1 MTSKL
6 QGLTDLW
13 QEFDLPGTQRLL
25 DDLATQITTRQDESD
40 ASRKQLIELIR
51 GFKKS
56 NTEETRQVVAPLL
69 KNFQNEIDSLSKRS
83 KAAEKSFFD
92 IYKKFC
98 DITDPVP
105 TLEYCMESMKGL
117 QKLQDLEIETAQLR
131 ETLGEYNLEMAELRS
146 TAKKVKEM
154 EEKVEE
160 QEKSM
165 EDAIDLEIKAKE
177 EALIKLFEEKQT
189 KIEEEKAR
197 TEQKLGEAELKA
209 KSLQSLL
216 DESQNELFE
225 VRSRQERTSSA
236 ITDDMELLMTDLER
250 ANQRAVTAEKEAT
263 MLQERLLEMSSQEK
277 GEQGSSEDAGE
288 GLALKAQLAAKEAEV
303 ATLVVDLQKAT
314 KATTEEEARRLKREG
329 ELETSLATTIQER
342 DQLASKLAL
351 QADYEGVKKDL
362 NILKTLEF
370 PSVQSEDDARPLEV
384 LILERSKALQAE
396 NSMLRL
402 DKERLVREVN
412 TTKAELEDSVVKTE
426 SQGKLII
433 QLEDH
438 VEQLQA
444 ISTPYREEA
453 EGRCSSDML
462 AEALKVD
469 SHPVENVFE
478 RSGSL
483 SPSSPNETGEVAA
496 LLPIVQ
502 AQRERLRL
510 RNEEL
515 ETVGLEQQQQLSV
528 LSRQVGDLQA
538 DNLKLYE
545 KIRFLQACG
554 GGSRR
559 SEVVVPVEN
568 RYQESYEQKLDPFSN
583 FSKQEKQRKYGQLS
597 VFEKV
602 ILSLVRFIVSNKT
615 ARLVVFFYS
624 VLLHGLVFAVLYKL
638 VLTESCRHDMAAQW
652 HEKYVE
658 HMESV
663 HNGQEHAG

>member
-146 TAKKVKEM
+146 TAKKVTEM

-165 EDAIDLEIKAKE
+165 EDAIDLEIKTKE

-197 TEQKLGEAELKA
+197 TEQKLGEAEMKA

-250 ANQRAVTAEKEAT
+250 ANQRAVTAEKEAA
-263 MLQERLLEMSSQEK
+263 MLQERLQEMSTQER
-277 GEQGSSEDAGE
+277 GEQGSSEEAGE

-303 ATLVVDLQKAT
+303 ATLLVDLQKAT
-314 KATTEEEARRLKREG
+314 KATAEEEAKRVKREG
-329 ELETSLATTIQER
+329 ELETSLASTIQER
-342 DQLASKLAL
+342 DQLASKLAM

-412 TTKAELEDSVVKTE
+412 TTKAELEDSVAKTE

-483 SPSSPNETGEVAA
+483 SPSSPNETGEAAA

>member
-1 MTSKL
+1 L
-6 QGLTDLW
+6 
-13 QEFDLPGTQRLL
+13 F
-25 DDLATQITTRQDESD
+25 RQDESD

-56 NTEETRQVVAPLL
+56 NTEETRQIVAPLL

-131 ETLGEYNLEMAELRS
+131 ETLSEYNLEMADLRS
-146 TAKKVKEM
+146 TAKRVTEM
-154 EEKVEE
+154 EEKVEK

-165 EDAIDLEIKAKE
+165 EEAVSLEIMTKE
-177 EALIKLFEEKQT
+177 EQLVKLFEEKSA
-189 KIEEEKAR
+189 KIEEERAR
-197 TEQKLGEAELKA
+197 SEQKLVEAELKA

-236 ITDDMELLMTDLER
+236 ITDDLELLMTDLER
-250 ANQRAVTAEKEAT
+250 ANQRAASAEKEAA
-263 MLQERLLEMSSQEK
+263 MLQERLQELNRQES
-277 GEQGSSEDAGE
+277 GEQVNLEAEGE
-288 GLALKAQLAAKEAEV
+288 GLALRAQLAAKEAEV

-314 KATTEEEARRLKREG
+314 KASAEEEGRRLKRES
-329 ELETSLATTIQER
+329 ELEVALASTVQER
-342 DQLASKLAL
+342 DQLASKLAM

-370 PSVQSEDDARPLEV
+370 PSVQSEDDSRPLEV

-402 DKERLVREVN
+402 DKERLVKEVN
-412 TTKAELEDSVVKTE
+412 ATKAELEDTVAKTE

-469 SHPVENVFE
+469 SHQVDNVFE

-483 SPSSPNETGEVAA
+483 SPSSLSSPSDTGEAAA

-515 ETVGLEQQQQLSV
+515 ETLGLEQQQQLSV
-528 LSRQVGDLQA
+528 LSRQVGDLQT

-554 GGSRR
+554 GSSSRG
-559 SEVVVPVEN
+559 EVAVPVEN
-568 RYQESYEQKLDPFSN
+568 RYQESYERKLDPFSN

-652 HEKYVE
+652 HEKYIE

>member
-1 MTSKL
+1 
-6 QGLTDLW
+6 
-13 QEFDLPGTQRLL
+13 
-25 DDLATQITTRQDESD
+25 
-40 ASRKQLIELIR
+40 
-51 GFKKS
+51 
-56 NTEETRQVVAPLL
+56 
-69 KNFQNEIDSLSKRS
+69 
-83 KAAEKSFFD
+83 
-92 IYKKFC
+92 
-98 DITDPVP
+98 
-105 TLEYCMESMKGL
+105 
-117 QKLQDLEIETAQLR
+117 
-131 ETLGEYNLEMAELRS
+131 
-146 TAKKVKEM
+146 
-154 EEKVEE
+154 VEE

-165 EDAIDLEIKAKE
+165 EDAIDLEIKTKE

-250 ANQRAVTAEKEAT
+250 ANQRAVTAEKEVA
-263 MLQERLLEMSSQEK
+263 MLQERLQDMSTQER
-277 GEQGSSEDAGE
+277 GEQGSSEEAGE

-314 KATTEEEARRLKREG
+314 KATAEEEARRVKKEG
-329 ELETSLATTIQER
+329 ELETSLASTIQER
-342 DQLASKLAL
+342 DQLASKLAM

-370 PSVQSEDDARPLEV
+370 PSIQSEDDARPLEV

-412 TTKAELEDSVVKTE
+412 TTKAELEDSVAKTE

-483 SPSSPNETGEVAA
+483 SPSSPNETGEAAA

-554 GGSRR
+554 GGNRS

-568 RYQESYEQKLDPFSN
+568 RYQQSYEQKLDPFSN

>member
-146 TAKKVKEM
+146 TAKKVEEM

-483 SPSSPNETGEVAA
+483 SPSSPNETGEAAA